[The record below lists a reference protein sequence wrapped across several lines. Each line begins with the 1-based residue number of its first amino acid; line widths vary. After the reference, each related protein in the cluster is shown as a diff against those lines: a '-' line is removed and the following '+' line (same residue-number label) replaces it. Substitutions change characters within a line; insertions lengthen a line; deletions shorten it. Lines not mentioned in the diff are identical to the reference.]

1 MCASLGRGDSTHGG
15 LPLQEKDTNV
25 PNKKQ
30 PGEGQ
35 QFPETGKQGGQGDI
49 GKKGGDTG
57 GTGTGDLGR
66 GGQQDTGKTGDV
78 GKKGQ

>member
-1 MCASLGRGDSTHGG
+1 M
-15 LPLQEKDTNV
+15 QEKNTNI
-25 PNKKQ
+25 PNEKK

-57 GTGTGDLGR
+57 GDLGR
-66 GGQQDTGKTGDV
+66 GGQHETGKTGDV
-78 GKKGQ
+78 GKDVGKKGQ